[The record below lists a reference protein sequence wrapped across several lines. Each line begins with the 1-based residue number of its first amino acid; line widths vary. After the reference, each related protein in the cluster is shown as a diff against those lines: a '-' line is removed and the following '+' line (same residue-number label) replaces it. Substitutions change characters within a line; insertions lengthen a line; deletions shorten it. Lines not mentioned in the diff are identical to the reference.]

1 MITKGTGPQGLG
13 SPFRKVGECGGP
25 NKPPCEKELKRM
37 AKEQGFNESY
47 QNSMNVSNV
56 GIMKSRPND
65 AYYMSPGHVKRAA
78 AAESKKRNK
87 NITSHAGYQ
96 AFTSNP
102 NATGVIKHV
111 ESFMKKGD
119 TGDVRGQIPTLKEA
133 SGLIDIGLK
142 YTNSKDVMKDISSI
156 DKIKAAYHAAN
167 LARKYPNIVDFVKS
181 RTPKKRR

>member
-25 NKPPCEKELKRM
+25 NKPPCEEELKRM
-37 AKEQGFNESY
+37 AKKQGFNESY

-56 GIMKSRPND
+56 GPMKSRPNG

-87 NITSHAGYQ
+87 NITSHAGYK

-102 NATGVIKHV
+102 NATGVIRHV
-111 ESFMKKGD
+111 KSLMKRGD
-119 TGDVRGQIPTLKEA
+119 AGDVRGQIPTLKEA
-133 SGLIDIGLK
+133 ASLVNIGLK
-142 YTNSKDVMKDISSI
+142 YANSKDIMKDISSI
-156 DKIKAAYHAAN
+156 DKVKAVYHGAN
-167 LARKYPNIVDFVKS
+167 LARKYPNIVDFINS
-181 RTPKKRR
+181 RMPKKTK